1 MAHAT
6 PDWRL
11 RRTVIFTVAGYFYKQ
26 YILGQ
31 PQEMA
36 SVLAKLSTATT
47 LLNAVVSVVLT
58 TFVYNAL
65 RPALSKAGLMNHS
78 AI

>member
-1 MAHAT
+1 
-6 PDWRL
+6 
-11 RRTVIFTVAGYFYKQ
+11 
-26 YILGQ
+26 
-31 PQEMA
+31 MA